1 VDTDDAITKLL
12 AGNWVAIGDK
22 LADEFAS
29 ALDARNL
36 KYERHDVM
44 LFVTGPPWAPSTA
57 TAFHLVDPPS
67 AAPGAR
73 GR

>member
-1 VDTDDAITKLL
+1 VDTDDAIARLL
-12 AGNWVAIGDK
+12 AGNWVAIDDK
-22 LADEFAS
+22 LAAELAS

-36 KYERHDVM
+36 KYERYDVE

-67 AAPGAR
+67 GQP
-73 GR
+73 